1 MLKKSLSIIL
11 SLTLVLCSCLVM
23 TASAKNDS
31 DEFGFAVASDTHY
44 VHPVKQAG
52 TTLAD
57 EGWVTTFNS
66 ESESLTNQSGFIID
80 EFLKECAENPK
91 CQFVLITGDLA
102 THGRDY
108 VSEHE
113 AVAAKFRKFEK
124 ETGKQVYVINGNHDN
139 AKDMPV
145 DHKKFTEIYHEFGY
159 DEALSTD
166 EGTCSYSANL
176 NDEYT
181 LVALDTCDERYRV
194 VPNNDITRMDWA
206 VKQIKAA
213 KKQGKKVIMI
223 MHHNLLEHNPFQKL
237 NEKNYVVNTPYS
249 FAGLLAD
256 LGVKLVFSGHTHC
269 NNVKSYTSFLG
280 NTIYDFSMSSLGNF
294 PAEYKYFNVT
304 DSKISYETKKINHI
318 DADKLAEVCK
328 GFSNEALEMMKNN
341 LQTYTWSMSYREYSE
356 DLRENISPETL
367 GVEESSALYAKLKP
381 VTDTIKE
388 MSDTP
393 IYGKGGIQEQ
403 AAAYGLEIPDS
414 EYKTLNDAM
423 TLAMLRCKIGDKRYN
438 LNSNDFTVLI
448 RLLAFT
454 VRKSIAATA
463 DSDILSDANEMLGKL
478 GYKGSVADNM
488 LRDFS
493 EKYGFATPEEKE
505 ALAIAYGLWGGYF
518 SDVDGVE
525 NRDGAIPGYAV
536 KEANENQ
543 FIVMAK
549 KLFKLVIDLLNKIF
563 ISFYPV
569 FGKYFA

>member
-11 SLTLVLCSCLVM
+11 SLTLVLCSCLVL

-31 DEFGFAVASDTHY
+31 DKFGFAVASDTHY

-80 EFLKECAENPK
+80 EFLKDCEENPK

-463 DSDILSDANEMLGKL
+463 DSDILSDANEILGNL

-549 KLFKLVIDLLNKIF
+549 KLFKFVIDLLNKII

-569 FGKYFA
+569 FGK

>member
-1 MLKKSLSIIL
+1 MLKKSISIIL
-11 SLTLVLCSCLVM
+11 SLTLILCSLLTL
-23 TASAKNDS
+23 TASAEKSGKN
-31 DEFGFAVASDTHY
+31 FGFAVASDTHY
-44 VHPVKQAG
+44 VHPVKQVG

-57 EGWVTTFNS
+57 EGWVTTFKS
-66 ESESLTNQSGFIID
+66 ESESLTNQSGYIID
-80 EFLKECAENPK
+80 QFLKECAENPK
-91 CQFVLITGDLA
+91 CQFVLVTGDLA

-113 AVAAKFRKFEK
+113 TVAAKFRKFEQ

-166 EGTCSYSANL
+166 DGTCSYSANL

-194 VPNNDITRMDWA
+194 VPSNDVTRMDWA

-294 PAEYKYFNVT
+294 PAEYKCFNVS
-304 DSKISYETKKINHI
+304 DSEINYETKKINHI

-328 GFSNEALEMMKNN
+328 GYSKDALEMMKNS
-341 LQTYTWSMSYREYSE
+341 LQKYTWSMSYKEYSE
-356 DLRENISPETL
+356 NLRENISPETL

-381 VTDTIKE
+381 ITDMIKE

-393 IYGKGGIQEQ
+393 IYGEGGIKEQ
-403 AAAYGLEIPDS
+403 AAEYGLEIPDS
-414 EYKTLNDAM
+414 EYKTLNDAI
-423 TLAMLRCKIGDKRYN
+423 TLATLRCKIGDKRYN
-438 LNSNDFTVLI
+438 LGSDDFTVLI
-448 RLLAFT
+448 RLFAFT
-454 VRKSIAATA
+454 VRKSIAETA
-463 DSDILSDANEMLGKL
+463 DSDILAGANELLSKL
-478 GYKGSVADNM
+478 GYKGSLADNM
-488 LRDFS
+488 LREFS

-505 ALAIAYGLWGGYF
+505 ALAIAYSLWGGYIGE
-518 SDVDGVE
+518 VDGVE
-525 NRDGAIPGYAV
+525 NRNGTIPGYEV
-536 KEANENQ
+536 KEANTNQ
-543 FIVMAK
+543 FIIIAENLVNLAKNIIK
-549 KLFKLVIDLLNKIF
+549 KLITFV
-563 ISFYPV
+563 YPI
-569 FGKYFA
+569 FGK

>member
-11 SLTLVLCSCLVM
+11 SLTLVLCSCLVL

-31 DEFGFAVASDTHY
+31 DKFGFAVASDTHY

-341 LQTYTWSMSYREYSE
+341 LQAYTWSMSYREYSE

-463 DSDILSDANEMLGKL
+463 DSDILSGANEMLGKL

-549 KLFKLVIDLLNKIF
+549 KLFKFVIDLLNKII

-569 FGKYFA
+569 FGK

>member
-11 SLTLVLCSCLVM
+11 SLTLVLCSCLVL
-23 TASAKNDS
+23 TASAKNDR

-206 VKQIKAA
+206 VKQIKAT

-341 LQTYTWSMSYREYSE
+341 LQAYTWSMSYREYSE

-423 TLAMLRCKIGDKRYN
+423 TLAILRCKIGDKRYN

-463 DSDILSDANEMLGKL
+463 DSDILSGANEMLGKL
-478 GYKGSVADNM
+478 GYKGSVADNL

-549 KLFKLVIDLLNKIF
+549 KLFKLVIDLLNKII

-569 FGKYFA
+569 FGK

>member
-11 SLTLVLCSCLVM
+11 SLTLVLCSCLVL

-31 DEFGFAVASDTHY
+31 DKFGFAVASDTHY

-463 DSDILSDANEMLGKL
+463 DSDILSGANEMLGKL

-549 KLFKLVIDLLNKIF
+549 KLFKLVIDLLNKII

-569 FGKYFA
+569 FGK

>member
-11 SLTLVLCSCLVM
+11 SLTLVLCSCLVL

-166 EGTCSYSANL
+166 EETCSYSANL

-341 LQTYTWSMSYREYSE
+341 LQAYTWSMSYREYSE

-463 DSDILSDANEMLGKL
+463 DSDILSGANEMLGKL
-478 GYKGSVADNM
+478 GYKGSVADNL

-549 KLFKLVIDLLNKIF
+549 KLFNLVIDFLNKII

-569 FGKYFA
+569 FGK

>member
-11 SLTLVLCSCLVM
+11 SLTLVLCSCLVL

-237 NEKNYVVNTPYS
+237 NEKNYIVNTPYS

-381 VTDTIKE
+381 VTDTIKK

-463 DSDILSDANEMLGKL
+463 DSDILSGANEMLGKL

-549 KLFKLVIDLLNKIF
+549 KLFKLVIDLLNKII

-569 FGKYFA
+569 FGK

>member
-11 SLTLVLCSCLVM
+11 SLTLVLCSCLVL

-341 LQTYTWSMSYREYSE
+341 LQAYTWSMSYREYSE

-423 TLAMLRCKIGDKRYN
+423 TLAILRCKIGDKRYN

-463 DSDILSDANEMLGKL
+463 DSDILSGANEMLGKL

-536 KEANENQ
+536 KESNENQ

-569 FGKYFA
+569 FGK

>member
-11 SLTLVLCSCLVM
+11 SLTLVLCSCLVL

-256 LGVKLVFSGHTHC
+256 LDVKLVFSGHTHC

-341 LQTYTWSMSYREYSE
+341 LQAYTWSMSYKEYSE

-367 GVEESSALYAKLKP
+367 GVEESSALYTKLKP

-463 DSDILSDANEMLGKL
+463 DSDILSGANEMLGKL

-549 KLFKLVIDLLNKIF
+549 KLFKLVIDLLNKII

-569 FGKYFA
+569 FGK

>member
-11 SLTLVLCSCLVM
+11 SLTLVLCSCLVL

-31 DEFGFAVASDTHY
+31 DKFGFAVASDTHY

-423 TLAMLRCKIGDKRYN
+423 TLAILRCKIGDKRYN

-463 DSDILSDANEMLGKL
+463 DSDILSGANEMLGKL

-536 KEANENQ
+536 KEANENP

-549 KLFKLVIDLLNKIF
+549 KLFKLVIDLLNKII

-569 FGKYFA
+569 FGK

>member
-11 SLTLVLCSCLVM
+11 SLTLVLCSCLVL

-44 VHPVKQAG
+44 IHPVKQAG

-341 LQTYTWSMSYREYSE
+341 LQAYTWSMSYREYSE

-423 TLAMLRCKIGDKRYN
+423 TLAILRCKIGDKRYN

-463 DSDILSDANEMLGKL
+463 DSDILSGANEMLGKL

-543 FIVMAK
+543 FIIMAK

-569 FGKYFA
+569 FGK

>member
-1 MLKKSLSIIL
+1 MLKKSISIIL
-11 SLTLVLCSCLVM
+11 SLTLILCSLLTL
-23 TASAKNDS
+23 TASAEKSGEN
-31 DEFGFAVASDTHY
+31 FGFAVASDIHY
-44 VHPVKQAG
+44 VHPVKQVG

-57 EGWVTTFNS
+57 EGWVTTFKS
-66 ESESLTNQSGFIID
+66 ESESLTNQSGYIID
-80 EFLKECAENPK
+80 QFLKECAENPK
-91 CQFVLITGDLA
+91 CQFVLVTGDLA

-113 AVAAKFRKFEK
+113 TVAAKFRKFEQ

-166 EGTCSYSANL
+166 DGTCSYSANL

-194 VPNNDITRMDWA
+194 VPNNDVTRMDWA

-280 NTIYDFSMSSLGNF
+280 NTIYYFSMSSLGNF
-294 PAEYKYFNVT
+294 PAEYKYFNVS
-304 DSKISYETKKINHI
+304 DSEINYETKKINHI

-328 GFSNEALEMMKNN
+328 GYSKDALEMMKNS
-341 LQTYTWSMSYREYSE
+341 LQEYTWSMSYKEYSE
-356 DLRENISPETL
+356 NLRENISPETL

-381 VTDTIKE
+381 ITDMIKE

-393 IYGKGGIQEQ
+393 IYGEGGIKEQ
-403 AAAYGLEIPDS
+403 AAEYGLEILDS
-414 EYKTLNDAM
+414 EYKTLNDAI
-423 TLAMLRCKIGDKRYN
+423 TLATLRCKIGDKRYN
-438 LNSNDFTVLI
+438 LGSDDFTVLI
-448 RLLAFT
+448 RLIAFT
-454 VRKSIAATA
+454 VRKSIAETA
-463 DSDILSDANEMLGKL
+463 DGDILAGANELLGKL
-478 GYKGSVADNM
+478 GYKGSLADNM
-488 LRDFS
+488 LREFS

-505 ALAIAYGLWGGYF
+505 ALAIAYSLWGGYIGE
-518 SDVDGVE
+518 VDGVE
-525 NRDGAIPGYAV
+525 NRNGTIPGYEV
-536 KEANENQ
+536 KEANTNQ
-543 FIVMAK
+543 FIIIAESLVKLAKNIIK
-549 KLFKLVIDLLNKIF
+549 KLITFV
-563 ISFYPV
+563 YPI
-569 FGKYFA
+569 FGK

>member
-11 SLTLVLCSCLVM
+11 SLTLVLCSCLVL

-341 LQTYTWSMSYREYSE
+341 LQAYTWSMSYREYSE

-463 DSDILSDANEMLGKL
+463 DSDILSGANEMLGKL

-549 KLFKLVIDLLNKIF
+549 KLFKLVIDLLNKFF

-569 FGKYFA
+569 FGK

>member
-403 AAAYGLEIPDS
+403 AAAYSLEIPDS

-463 DSDILSDANEMLGKL
+463 DSDILSDANEILGKL

-505 ALAIAYGLWGGYF
+505 SLAIAYGLWGGYF

-549 KLFKLVIDLLNKIF
+549 KLFKLVIDLLNKII

-569 FGKYFA
+569 FGK

>member
-11 SLTLVLCSCLVM
+11 SLTLVLCSCLVL

-31 DEFGFAVASDTHY
+31 DKFGFAVASDTHY

-139 AKDMPV
+139 AKDIPV

-166 EGTCSYSANL
+166 EGSCSYSANL

-423 TLAMLRCKIGDKRYN
+423 TLAILRCKIGDKRYN
-438 LNSNDFTVLI
+438 LNSNDFMVLI

-463 DSDILSDANEMLGKL
+463 DSDILSGANEMLGKL

-569 FGKYFA
+569 FGK

>member
-11 SLTLVLCSCLVM
+11 SLTLVLCSCLVL

-367 GVEESSALYAKLKP
+367 GVEESSSLYAKLKP

-423 TLAMLRCKIGDKRYN
+423 TLAILRCKIGDKRYN

-463 DSDILSDANEMLGKL
+463 DSDILSGANEMLGKL

-549 KLFKLVIDLLNKIF
+549 KLFKLVIDLLNKII

-569 FGKYFA
+569 FGK

>member
-11 SLTLVLCSCLVM
+11 SLTLVLCSCLVL

-256 LGVKLVFSGHTHC
+256 LGVKLVSSGHTHC

-463 DSDILSDANEMLGKL
+463 DSDILSGTNEMLGKF

-549 KLFKLVIDLLNKIF
+549 KLFKLVIDLLNKII

-569 FGKYFA
+569 FGK

>member
-11 SLTLVLCSCLVM
+11 SLTLVLCSCLVL

-280 NTIYDFSMSSLGNF
+280 NTIYDFSMSSLGNI

-341 LQTYTWSMSYREYSE
+341 LQAYTWSMSYREYSE
-356 DLRENISPETL
+356 GLRENISPETL

-388 MSDTP
+388 TSDTP

-423 TLAMLRCKIGDKRYN
+423 TLAILRCKIGDKRYN

-463 DSDILSDANEMLGKL
+463 DSDILSGANEMLGKL

-549 KLFKLVIDLLNKIF
+549 KLFKLVIDLLNKII

-569 FGKYFA
+569 FVK

>member
-11 SLTLVLCSCLVM
+11 SLTLVLCSCLVL

-102 THGRDY
+102 TPGRDY

-328 GFSNEALEMMKNN
+328 GFSNEALEMMNNN
-341 LQTYTWSMSYREYSE
+341 LQAYTWSMSYREYSE

-423 TLAMLRCKIGDKRYN
+423 TLAILRCKIGDKRYN

-454 VRKSIAATA
+454 VRKSIATTA
-463 DSDILSDANEMLGKL
+463 DSDILSGANEMLGKL

-549 KLFKLVIDLLNKIF
+549 KLFKLVIDLLNKII

-569 FGKYFA
+569 FGK

>member
-11 SLTLVLCSCLVM
+11 SLTLVLCSCLVL

-341 LQTYTWSMSYREYSE
+341 LQAYTWSMSYREYSE

-423 TLAMLRCKIGDKRYN
+423 TLAILRCKIGDKRYN

-463 DSDILSDANEMLGKL
+463 DSDILSGANEMLGKL

-536 KEANENQ
+536 KESNENQ

-549 KLFKLVIDLLNKIF
+549 KLFKLVIDLLDKIL

-569 FGKYFA
+569 FGK

>member
-11 SLTLVLCSCLVM
+11 SLTLVLCSCLVL

-341 LQTYTWSMSYREYSE
+341 LQAYTWSMSYREYSE

-367 GVEESSALYAKLKP
+367 GVEESSAFYAKLKP

-423 TLAMLRCKIGDKRYN
+423 TLAILRCKIGDKRYN

-463 DSDILSDANEMLGKL
+463 DSDILSGANEMLGKL

-549 KLFKLVIDLLNKIF
+549 KLFKLVIDLLNKII

-569 FGKYFA
+569 FGK

>member
-11 SLTLVLCSCLVM
+11 SLTLVLCSCLVL

-139 AKDMPV
+139 AKDRPV

-206 VKQIKAA
+206 VKQIKAT

-341 LQTYTWSMSYREYSE
+341 LQAYTWSMSYREYSE

-367 GVEESSALYAKLKP
+367 GIEESSALYAKLKP

-463 DSDILSDANEMLGKL
+463 DSDILSGANEMLGKL

-536 KEANENQ
+536 KESNENQ

-549 KLFKLVIDLLNKIF
+549 KLFKFVIDLLNKIF

-569 FGKYFA
+569 FGK

>member
-11 SLTLVLCSCLVM
+11 SLTLVLCSCLVL

-31 DEFGFAVASDTHY
+31 DKFGFAVASDTHY

-341 LQTYTWSMSYREYSE
+341 LQAYTWSMSYREYSE

-423 TLAMLRCKIGDKRYN
+423 TLAILRCKIGDKRYN

-463 DSDILSDANEMLGKL
+463 DSDILSGANEMLGKL

-549 KLFKLVIDLLNKIF
+549 KLFKLVIDLLNKII

-569 FGKYFA
+569 FGK

>member
-11 SLTLVLCSCLVM
+11 SLTLVLCSCLVL

-31 DEFGFAVASDTHY
+31 DEFRFAVASDTHY

-113 AVAAKFRKFEK
+113 AVAAKFKKFEK

-341 LQTYTWSMSYREYSE
+341 LQAYTWSMSYREYSE

-403 AAAYGLEIPDS
+403 AAEYGLEIPDS

-423 TLAMLRCKIGDKRYN
+423 TLAILRCKIGDKRYN

-454 VRKSIAATA
+454 VRKSIATTA
-463 DSDILSDANEMLGKL
+463 DSDILSGANEMLGKL

-549 KLFKLVIDLLNKIF
+549 KLFKLVIDLLNKII

-569 FGKYFA
+569 FGK

>member
-11 SLTLVLCSCLVM
+11 SLTLVLCSCLVL

-31 DEFGFAVASDTHY
+31 DKFGFAVASDTHY

-423 TLAMLRCKIGDKRYN
+423 TLAILRCKIGDKRYN

-463 DSDILSDANEMLGKL
+463 DSDILSGANEMLGKL

-536 KEANENQ
+536 KESNENQ

-549 KLFKLVIDLLNKIF
+549 KLFKLVIDLLDKIL

-569 FGKYFA
+569 FGK

>member
-80 EFLKECAENPK
+80 EFLKECEENPK

-159 DEALSTD
+159 DKALSTD

-294 PAEYKYFNVT
+294 PAEYKYFKVT

-341 LQTYTWSMSYREYSE
+341 LQAYTWSMSYREYSE

-463 DSDILSDANEMLGKL
+463 DSDILSDANKMLGKL

-549 KLFKLVIDLLNKIF
+549 KLFKFVIDLLNKII

-569 FGKYFA
+569 FGK

>member
-280 NTIYDFSMSSLGNF
+280 STIYDFSMSSLGNF

-414 EYKTLNDAM
+414 EYKTLNEAI
-423 TLAMLRCKIGDKRYN
+423 TLAILRCKIGDKRYN

-463 DSDILSDANEMLGKL
+463 DSDILSGANEMLGKL

-543 FIVMAK
+543 FIVMVK
-549 KLFKLVIDLLNKIF
+549 KLFKLVIDLLNKII

-569 FGKYFA
+569 FGK

>member
-11 SLTLVLCSCLVM
+11 SLTLVLCSCLVL

-341 LQTYTWSMSYREYSE
+341 LQAYTWSMSYREYSE

-423 TLAMLRCKIGDKRYN
+423 TLAILRCKIGDKRYN

-463 DSDILSDANEMLGKL
+463 DSDILSGANEMLGKL

-488 LRDFS
+488 LRNFS

-549 KLFKLVIDLLNKIF
+549 KLFKLVIDLLNKII

-569 FGKYFA
+569 FGK

>member
-11 SLTLVLCSCLVM
+11 SLTLVLCSCLVL

-423 TLAMLRCKIGDKRYN
+423 TLAILRCKIGDKRYN

-463 DSDILSDANEMLGKL
+463 DSDILSGANEMLGKL

-569 FGKYFA
+569 FGK

>member
-11 SLTLVLCSCLVM
+11 SLTLVLCSCLVL

-145 DHKKFTEIYHEFGY
+145 DHKKFTENYHEFGY

-280 NTIYDFSMSSLGNF
+280 STIYDFSMSSLGNF

-423 TLAMLRCKIGDKRYN
+423 TLAILRCKIGDKRYN

-463 DSDILSDANEMLGKL
+463 DSDILSGANEMLGKL

-543 FIVMAK
+543 FIVMVK
-549 KLFKLVIDLLNKIF
+549 KLFKLVIDLLNKII

-569 FGKYFA
+569 FGK

>member
-31 DEFGFAVASDTHY
+31 DKFGFAVASDTHY

-341 LQTYTWSMSYREYSE
+341 LQAYTWSMSYREYSE

-463 DSDILSDANEMLGKL
+463 DSDILSGANEMLGKL
-478 GYKGSVADNM
+478 GYKGSVADNL

-549 KLFKLVIDLLNKIF
+549 KLFNLVIDFLNKII

-569 FGKYFA
+569 FGK

>member
-11 SLTLVLCSCLVM
+11 SLTLVLCSCLVL

-341 LQTYTWSMSYREYSE
+341 LQAYTWSMSYREYSE

-381 VTDTIKE
+381 ITDTIKE

-549 KLFKLVIDLLNKIF
+549 KLFKLVIDLLNKII

-569 FGKYFA
+569 FGK

>member
-11 SLTLVLCSCLVM
+11 SLTLVLCSCLVL

-280 NTIYDFSMSSLGNF
+280 STIYDFSMSSLGNF

-341 LQTYTWSMSYREYSE
+341 LQKYTWSMSYREYSE

-423 TLAMLRCKIGDKRYN
+423 TLAILRCKIGDKRYN
-438 LNSNDFTVLI
+438 LNSNDFMVLI

-463 DSDILSDANEMLGKL
+463 DSDILSGANEMLGKL

-569 FGKYFA
+569 FGK

>member
-11 SLTLVLCSCLVM
+11 SLTLVLCSCLVL

-31 DEFGFAVASDTHY
+31 DKFGFAVASDTHY

-341 LQTYTWSMSYREYSE
+341 LQAYTWSMSYKEYSE

-393 IYGKGGIQEQ
+393 IYGKGEIQEQ

-423 TLAMLRCKIGDKRYN
+423 TLAILRCKIGDKRYN

-463 DSDILSDANEMLGKL
+463 DSDILSGANEMLGKL

-549 KLFKLVIDLLNKIF
+549 KLFKLVIDLLNKII

-569 FGKYFA
+569 FGK

>member
-11 SLTLVLCSCLVM
+11 SLTLVLCSCLVL

-31 DEFGFAVASDTHY
+31 DKFGFAVASDTHY

-341 LQTYTWSMSYREYSE
+341 LQAYTWSMSYKEYSE

-423 TLAMLRCKIGDKRYN
+423 TLAILRCKIGDKRYN

-463 DSDILSDANEMLGKL
+463 DSDILSGANEMLGKL

-549 KLFKLVIDLLNKIF
+549 KLFKLVIDFLNKII

-569 FGKYFA
+569 FGK

>member
-11 SLTLVLCSCLVM
+11 SLTLVLCSCLVL

-280 NTIYDFSMSSLGNF
+280 STIYDFSMSSLGNF

-423 TLAMLRCKIGDKRYN
+423 TLAILRCKIGDKRYN

-463 DSDILSDANEMLGKL
+463 DSDILSGANEMLGKL

-536 KEANENQ
+536 KEANENP

-549 KLFKLVIDLLNKIF
+549 KLFKLVIDLLNKII

-569 FGKYFA
+569 FGK

>member
-11 SLTLVLCSCLVM
+11 SLTLVLCSCLVL

-341 LQTYTWSMSYREYSE
+341 LQAYTWSMSYKEYSE

-367 GVEESSALYAKLKP
+367 GVEESSALYTKLKP

-463 DSDILSDANEMLGKL
+463 DSDILSGANEMLGKL

-525 NRDGAIPGYAV
+525 NRDGAIPDYAV
-536 KEANENQ
+536 KEANENP

-549 KLFKLVIDLLNKIF
+549 KLFKLVIDLLNKII

-569 FGKYFA
+569 FGK

>member
-11 SLTLVLCSCLVM
+11 SLTLVLCSCLVL

-139 AKDMPV
+139 ARDMPV

-341 LQTYTWSMSYREYSE
+341 LQAYTWSMSYKEYSE

-367 GVEESSALYAKLKP
+367 GVEESSALYTKLKP

-463 DSDILSDANEMLGKL
+463 DSDILSGANEMLGKL

-536 KEANENQ
+536 KEANENP

-549 KLFKLVIDLLNKIF
+549 KLFKLVIDLLNKII

-569 FGKYFA
+569 FGK

>member
-11 SLTLVLCSCLVM
+11 SLTLVLCSCLVL
-23 TASAKNDS
+23 TASAQNDS

-280 NTIYDFSMSSLGNF
+280 STIYDFSMSSLGNF

-423 TLAMLRCKIGDKRYN
+423 TLAILRCKIGDKRYN

-463 DSDILSDANEMLGKL
+463 DSDFLSGANEMLGKL

-569 FGKYFA
+569 FGK